1 MTREQA
7 EIEYK
12 KIMKNSLDRESEIV
26 KDAKKKGIWK
36 MGLDSNNELFQELY
50 EETWRKISVL
60 KTMVDE

>member
-12 KIMKNSLDRESEIV
+12 KIMKNSLDRENEIV

>member
-36 MGLDSNNELFQELY
+36 MGLDSNNELF
-50 EETWRKISVL
+50 
-60 KTMVDE
+60 